1 MGCFK
6 FDSGVIRNYSFYLRK
21 ILQTQRFFIFSND
34 IQWCIDNFNNS
45 ENMIFVDWNT
55 GNMDFCD
62 IFLIYFLFT
71 QKNIPDDNK
80 GMFGREDSLR
90 ITENKELDDKKIN
103 LIESK

>member
-1 MGCFK
+1 MSDDLG
-6 FDSGVIRNYSFYLRK
+6 DVK
-21 ILQTQRFFIFSND
+21 ILWVVLNSILVLYAIILFIYGRYCRHKDSLSLV
-34 IQWCIDNFNNS
+34 IK
-45 ENMIFVDWNT
+45 
-55 GNMDFCD
+55 